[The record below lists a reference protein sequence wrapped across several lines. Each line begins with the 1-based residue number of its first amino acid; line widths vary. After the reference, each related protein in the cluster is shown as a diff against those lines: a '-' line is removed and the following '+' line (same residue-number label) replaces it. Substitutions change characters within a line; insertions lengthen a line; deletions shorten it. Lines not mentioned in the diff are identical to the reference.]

1 MRPSAYDFSACVWI
15 SGGGGGVGATVQSG
29 LKNDKTATSLGQGVV
44 QWLGLCALTAKDQ
57 GSIPAQGTKIP
68 EAKWHSHNIT

>member
-1 MRPSAYDFSACVWI
+1 MRPSAYDFSACVRI
-15 SGGGGGVGATVQSG
+15 SGGRGATVQSG

-68 EAKWHSHNIT
+68 EAKWCSHNIT